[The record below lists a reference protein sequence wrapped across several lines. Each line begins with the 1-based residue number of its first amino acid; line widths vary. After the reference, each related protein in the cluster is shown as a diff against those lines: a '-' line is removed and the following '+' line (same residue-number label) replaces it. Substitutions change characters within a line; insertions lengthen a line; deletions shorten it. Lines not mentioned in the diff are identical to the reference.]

1 MSWLCFYFCEVEL
14 RCKAGIDSITW
25 CKCPAKSWLDQCKK
39 NATSQVCAR
48 ILDEVRWPPLGSA
61 LSWQGTV
68 LSCSNRREILV
79 NKLKLALRVCFFF
92 FFSDSD
98 TGTSG
103 GSDVIEQLVRPLET
117 RNERWKKKCRTVY
130 SFFSCSCLLFFFSLS
145 LSSVH
150 LVLSVWFAWGSW
162 RQAMCVFK
170 RRWDLNQELEFLFH
184 LWQ

>member
-92 FFSDSD
+92 FRFWHWDFRWQWRHRTTCSPPGDAEWKMEKKMSNCLFFL
-98 TGTSG
+98 
-103 GSDVIEQLVRPLET
+103 LV
-117 RNERWKKKCRTVY
+117 
-130 SFFSCSCLLFFFSLS
+130 FLLAFFFSLS

-162 RQAMCVFK
+162 RQAMCVLK
-170 RRWDLNQELEFLFH
+170 GIGT
-184 LWQ
+184 